1 MESRIERLQ
10 TVQVLKDEYILGGQ
24 TFNRMQRRQFLKTAL
39 ISSLASSTAF
49 QALALGKDN
58 RYRKEI
64 GIQLYTLR
72 NQLKVDLKGTLKI
85 VAQSGYKQVEPF
97 GFPNAKEMIKI
108 SKDLGLAVN
117 SSHFNWESVTE
128 PEKKGVAPF
137 SAISDLAK
145 DAGLSHL
152 VIPYVHGRNRK
163 TLDDYKRLSENCNKA
178 AAQAQKLDIQLAYHN
193 HAFEFEPLEGGK
205 SGYDIFVKEF
215 EPNMKFELDV
225 FWAVVGGK
233 NPVKLIKTLKGR
245 VSQLHLKDLKKGM
258 NLPNYGGIPN
268 DAFKELGSGMIDME
282 PIIEAAEKAG
292 VAHCHVE
299 QDHSLDAIKSIQ
311 KSIQYLRML

>member
-1 MESRIERLQ
+1 
-10 TVQVLKDEYILGGQ
+10 
-24 TFNRMQRRQFLKTAL
+24 MQRRQFLKSVL
-39 ISSLASSTAF
+39 FSSLASSAAF

-72 NQLKVDLKGTLKI
+72 NQLKADLNGTLKI
-85 VAQSGYKQVEPF
+85 VAQAGYKQVEPF
-97 GFPNAKEMIKI
+97 GFPNAKEMINI

-128 PEKKGVAPF
+128 PEKKGVTPF
-137 SAISDLAK
+137 VAILDQAK

-163 TLDDYKRLSENCNKA
+163 TLDDYRRLADNCNKA
-178 AAQAQKLDIQLAYHN
+178 AAQAKNHGIQLAYHN
-193 HAFEFEPLEGGK
+193 HAFEFQPLEGNK

-215 EPNMKFELDV
+215 DQVMKFELDV
-225 FWAVVGGK
+225 FWVVVGGK
-233 NPVKLIKTLKGR
+233 NPVELIKKLKGR
-245 VSQLHLKDLKKGM
+245 VSQLHLKDLKSGI

-268 DAFKELGSGMIDME
+268 DAFKELGSGIIDME
-282 PIIEAAEKAG
+282 PIIQAAEKAG

-299 QDHSLDAIKSIQ
+299 QDHSPDAIKSIQ
-311 KSIQYLRML
+311 QSIKYLGML